1 MTAVQSQETTPYHA
15 AVAAVR
21 AEQAQHQARFNES
34 RGAYDRFYD
43 LASRIGDRAAR
54 DALPDEAEIVD
65 ALEVSTSDRGRQID
79 MVRDALFLSLE
90 AEMRSI
96 AGASLASE
104 GSIIGRLRADLNQ
117 LVRYRLEH
125 LDGVDGKF
133 WDVLRQGLG
142 DFKKERGRM
151 IFRILATW
159 CDVYEI
165 APQTMIDAATTIN
178 IMPDNYI
185 AGAQWDMTSAAVT
198 ERWQR
203 YPFDLVADLEE
214 VRGWEERDPEAV
226 EALLVHLQHG
236 RDLSR

>member
-1 MTAVQSQETTPYHA
+1 MTAVHSQETTPYHD

-21 AEQAQHQARFNES
+21 VEQAEHQTRFNES

-65 ALEVSTSDRGRQID
+65 ALEVSTADRGRQID

-96 AGASLASE
+96 ARASLTAE

-178 IMPDNYI
+178 IMPDSYI

-226 EALLVHLQHG
+226 EALLLHLQHT